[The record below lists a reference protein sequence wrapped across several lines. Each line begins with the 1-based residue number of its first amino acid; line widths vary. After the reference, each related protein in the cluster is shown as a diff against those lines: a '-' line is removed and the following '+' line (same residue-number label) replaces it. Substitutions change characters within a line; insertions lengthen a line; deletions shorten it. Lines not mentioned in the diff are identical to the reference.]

1 MGSPLGPR
9 LMGRSEGGGAVMGR
23 TLTRLRPPPD
33 RPAPSSSSS
42 KPPPPPGEPGLLAGV
57 LPTPVPE
64 ASSGSLPEAHR
75 KCRSGGSSPASCL
88 FIDTSMDLSSL
99 SEPSPSSSP
108 WKRLYRRIS
117 RSSFRSPP
125 RTCKVPSSSLWPQS
139 KSTRSMQPASGSRW
153 PKNLLWERSS
163 STSLESPASASKGPV
178 KLLSFKDK
186 YMTPERGLMCSRV
199 PVMLLEINE
208 SLMQRPGASTVHPC
222 QRPIGILSSSQPV
235 RPEPVAEFIQH
246 GVPS

>member
-117 RSSFRSPP
+117 RSSFLGGTTHERDRAPTNKKGEGGGGGPRSVVLALL
-125 RTCKVPSSSLWPQS
+125 TWSL
-139 KSTRSMQPASGSRW
+139 SGS
-153 PKNLLWERSS
+153 S
-163 STSLESPASASKGPV
+163 
-178 KLLSFKDK
+178 
-186 YMTPERGLMCSRV
+186 
-199 PVMLLEINE
+199 
-208 SLMQRPGASTVHPC
+208 
-222 QRPIGILSSSQPV
+222 
-235 RPEPVAEFIQH
+235 PEPPEDVQGALELVVAAIQIHKVDATRQWVEVAEELVVGEVELHQL
-246 GVPS
+246 GKPRQRVQGTCEVVVL